1 MSRHVNIRYFLSKIV
16 EIRGKSRKNGCKWA
30 ESRLHTFSHSDCEWN
45 RTSQH
50 HWTQCPNN
58 SWCQRSYFSPF
69 SEQNVPILESFWVEQ
84 NVPIPLNTMAQ
95 YFLMSGVWFL
105 SVFRTERHSEWN
117 TMSQYFFLSWVLF
130 LSLTF
135 GHITL
140 KSVWSSLNLVW
151 HMSCRTSIVPV
162 NIHQFEPC
170 RDIRSYISDVYMG
183 SNWTY
188 SISWW
193 DINYMYILFILYVPL
208 SFEWLAIKWNLI
220 VLLADARAQQTSL
233 TSIALLVHSILQI
246 MFSHKSSWKN
256 VPSIST

>member
-1 MSRHVNIRYFLSKIV
+1 MLSD
-16 EIRGKSRKNGCKWA
+16 RKPL
-30 ESRLHTFSHSDCEWN
+30 SPSFDQN
-45 RTSQH
+45 RTSQYR
-50 HWTQCPNN
+50 WTQCPNI
-58 SWCQRSYFSPF
+58 SWCQKSYFSPF
-69 SEQNVPILESFWVEQ
+69 SEQNVPICQSFRVEHS
-84 NVPIPLNTMAQ
+84 VPILLLAMG
-95 YFLMSGVWFL
+95 LMSL
-105 SVFRTERHSEWN
+105 SDLCT
-117 TMSQYFFLSWVLF
+117 
-130 LSLTF
+130 
-135 GHITL
+135 HITL

-220 VLLADARAQQTSL
+220 VLLADARAQQTGL
-233 TSIALLVHSILQI
+233 TSIALLVYSILQTMQCFHFLFKQDHLRWI
-246 MFSHKSSWKN
+246 
-256 VPSIST
+256 